1 MKSEDMDRD
10 QLLELVARLRDRVGL
25 LTAEKAGQTKEYET
39 RMANLRSAKRLAN
52 KRADAAE
59 EAMRGMAAQMQ
70 NLIAYKT
77 PAGAEVWALLK
88 RWVKR
93 YEAVPEWS
101 AERDMAILI
110 DTRAVLHEHEK
121 AAA

>member
-25 LTAEKAGQTKEYET
+25 LTAEKNGQRKEYET

-52 KRADAAE
+52 KRPDAAE

-77 PAGAEVWALLK
+77 PAGAVVWELLR

-93 YEAVPEWS
+93 YEAVPAWS
-101 AERDMAILI
+101 AERDMQILL
-110 DTRAVLHEHEK
+110 DSRAVLAEHEK

>member
-25 LTAEKAGQTKEYET
+25 LTAEKNGQRKEYET

-77 PAGAEVWALLK
+77 PAGAVVWELLR

-93 YEAVPEWS
+93 YEAVPAWS
-101 AERDMAILI
+101 AERDMQILL
-110 DTRAVLHEHEK
+110 DSRAVLAEHEK